1 MNNKNSNHPTH
12 PLWWCIFIAEYLR
25 NGENG
30 TAAYR
35 KAKPNVSDG
44 TAEVESCKL
53 LKNPNFSKVLAE
65 EREKLSA
72 TIDLS
77 QKEWIAEIVSM
88 AMSTP
93 EKIEASSKLKALEL
107 LGKAKGY
114 LRNQID
120 VTSDGKSLAENVT
133 EAVKKLRGLDFP
145 FPELTDEEIE
155 RLKDCRIEGE

>member
-1 MNNKNSNHPTH
+1 MNNPTV
-12 PLWWCIFIAEYLR
+12 PIWWRVFAFDYLK

-30 TAAYR
+30 AAAYR
-35 KAKPNVSDG
+35 KAKPNVSNG

-53 LKNPNFSKVLAE
+53 LKNPNFSKVLEE

-77 QKEWIAEIVSM
+77 QKEWIAEIVLM

-107 LGKAKGY
+107 LGKAKGF

-133 EAVKKLRGLDFP
+133 EAVKKLRGLDL
-145 FPELTDEEIE
+145 PELTDEEIE
-155 RLKDCRIEGE
+155 RLKDCKIEGE